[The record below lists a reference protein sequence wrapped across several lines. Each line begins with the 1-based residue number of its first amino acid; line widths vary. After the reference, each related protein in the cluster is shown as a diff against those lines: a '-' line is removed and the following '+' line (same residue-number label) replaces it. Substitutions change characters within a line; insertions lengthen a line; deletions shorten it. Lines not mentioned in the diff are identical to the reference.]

1 MEELQENWL
10 ESQAWGEHKGLWME
24 AKESRRLLKQTSKG
38 VGGVLESGRGR
49 AATRR
54 PRCWRERGGSKKKV
68 GVKIHDKGFY
78 ESGGVIYT
86 NDDFTDDKIHRVQES
101 SSQKSTTPFLHS
113 LLFTAL
119 ARGWSRAPEPLRSL
133 TKCS

>member
-1 MEELQENWL
+1 MF
-10 ESQAWGEHKGLWME
+10 WGAGKDGQQQGDRG
-24 AKESRRLLKQTSKG
+24 SG
-38 VGGVLESGRGR
+38 VSAED
-49 AATRR
+49 
-54 PRCWRERGGSKKKV
+54 PKKKV

-78 ESGGVIYT
+78 ELGGVIYT